1 MVRKKLPLAFGRVAF
16 ALLLITSFASG
27 QTCTTDACNYCGAI
41 AAAGTLGCA
50 LSGQGGACEDEVLAE
65 YQQCLAAATP
75 LPPPP
80 PPPPS
85 PNTPC
90 SNIVPEARPARQPG
104 ASPQRAPL
112 APKGVI
118 LSSLNP
124 CIVLL
129 DPVPDLVNQAG
140 DGVLTD
146 PETLATG
153 GTQVMGVAADGAA
166 RLVLQIY
173 GSFAG
178 EQLTLMLQGDG
189 APNQNGLAQPDGILQ
204 TLLPVDGMASGSQ
217 ITVTAQQTSK
227 GPIAFAQYFPSKDFS
242 RGGNDDTSASRQVTI
257 TAKSQASGRSNQTTS
272 TMTRPVVVLVHGI
285 WGSQSTTWKD
295 FTPFI
300 NNNQFAVTYANYDYL
315 LGGAVS
321 LPMSVPSD
329 YPAKLQ
335 SQVKANAAGID
346 FNSPGVLKQIQNNI
360 VQSRKNGIAATQADI
375 VAHSLGGLVTRGA
388 EFLPSYVGRDSF
400 QAGSFD
406 KLITIA
412 TPHLGSPLAVQIVQ
426 ANNGCVRELL
436 AEHGSISFQTLSF
449 SGAGKVG
456 AIGDLA
462 GDGNGGGLS
471 PAVTKLGTSNG
482 GHSVPTAMIV
492 GLMNANNLAGLS
504 RGYTAGSYLRSRA
517 CRNSPL
523 AQNLTVA
530 GWPTVFGQDS
540 DAIVPVTSQRN
551 NGSAAATVPGVVHT
565 SSIVGISG
573 LGFNGPAETDAL
585 GSVNTVQTS
594 VIRFLNAP
602 RLMAPFVMLP

>member
-1 MVRKKLPLAFGRVAF
+1 MVRKLVSLAFGRVAF
-16 ALLLITSFASG
+16 VLLVTSFASG
-27 QTCTTDACNYCGAI
+27 QTCNSDACNYCGAI

-65 YQQCLAAATP
+65 YQQCLAAATA

-112 APKGVI
+112 SPKGVI
-118 LSSLNP
+118 LASLNP

-153 GTQVMGVAADGAA
+153 GKQVMGVAADGAA

-178 EQLTLMLQGDG
+178 EQLTLKLQGDG

-257 TAKSQASGRSNQTTS
+257 TAKSQASGRSNQTSS
-272 TMTRPVVVLVHGI
+272 TMTRPVVVLVHGV
-285 WGSQSTTWKD
+285 WGSAASWLN
-295 FTPFI
+295 FTPFV
-300 NNNQFAVTYANYDYL
+300 NDGRFVVRTANYDDPVIVNL
-315 LGGAVS
+315 S
-321 LPMSVPSD
+321 SSSPND
-329 YPAKLQ
+329 YSPAALA
-335 SQVKANAAGID
+335 QVTRSSIGLDYNAPQVLNEMIRFLID
-346 FNSPGVLKQIQNNI
+346 FRSQGV
-360 VQSRKNGIAATQADI
+360 AAAQVDI
-375 VAHSLGGLVTRGA
+375 VAHSMGGLVTRKI
-388 EFLPSYVGRDSF
+388 EYLPSFTGRASF
-400 QAGSFD
+400 GASIMD
-406 KLITIA
+406 KLITIG
-412 TPHLGSPLAVQIVQ
+412 TPHLGSPLAIQILQ
-426 ANNGCVRELL
+426 PANACTRRFL
-436 AEHGSISFQTLSF
+436 ADHGSSSFLTASIDG
-449 SGAGKVG
+449 SVTRGG
-456 AIGDLA
+456 IGDLM
-462 GDGNGGGLS
+462 GDGTGGSLN
-471 PAVTKLGTSNG
+471 TSLTAIQQSNN
-482 GHSVPTAMIV
+482 GHSVPTAMIAGIMQPANLSILNDTRTV
-492 GLMNANNLAGLS
+492 GPQ
-504 RGYTAGSYLRSRA
+504 YLRHE
-517 CRNSPL
+517 CKNDPL
-523 AQNLTVA
+523 AMKLTMA

-540 DAIVPVTSQRN
+540 DAIVPLTSQRN
-551 NGSAAATVPGVVHT
+551 NGTAAGTIGGLVH
-565 SSIVGISG
+565 SSNIVGRLS
-573 LGFNGPAETDAL
+573 LGFLGPSEVDPL
-585 GSVNTVQTS
+585 GGVNTVQTS
-594 VIRFLNAP
+594 VIQMLNQPAGKS
-602 RLMAPFVMLP
+602 PFVLLP